1 MPCDHPEC
9 SADVANS
16 YTGPHDNELRLCEAH
31 YYYLV
36 AEERPPTDDRISTPS
51 FEVPPQSPSNLGRDV
66 ELPDGRE
73 SPLGRR
79 RQRREF

>member
-1 MPCDHPEC
+1 MTCEHPEC
-9 SADVANS
+9 TDDVANS

-36 AEERPPTDDRISTPS
+36 AGERAPTDDRISTPS
-51 FEVPPQSPSNLGRDV
+51 FEVPMPDV
-66 ELPDGRE
+66 GPTG
-73 SPLGRR
+73 

>member
-1 MPCDHPEC
+1 MTCDHPEC
-9 SADVANS
+9 SDDVANS

-36 AEERPPTDDRISTPS
+36 AEKRPPTDDRISTPS
-51 FEVPPQSPSNLGRDV
+51 FDLTPQSPSALERDV

-73 SPLGRR
+73 SPLGRP